1 MNTIILAG
9 GTGQIGQVLTRDFLQ
24 QLYKVIVLTRRHAKI
39 KGSLEHVHWD
49 AATLGDWAKHLEGA
63 TAVINLAGRSVNC
76 RYTVQNRREILES
89 RVNST
94 RILGEAIAGCQ
105 TPPKVW
111 LQSSTATIYAH
122 RFDAPNDEHTGILG
136 GTEPN
141 TPDTWGFSIAVAKAW
156 EAALESVPTPQTR
169 KVLLRSGM
177 VMSPDKDGVFDVLRG
192 LARVG
197 LGGSMGSGKQYL
209 SWIHATDFVRAIHF
223 LLESN
228 LSGVVNLASPNPLP
242 NAEFMRVLRQ
252 ATGVR
257 FGVPCVKW
265 MLEVGA
271 FLRQTETELVLKSR
285 RVVPTRLL
293 EAGFVFG
300 FSDWRNAVQNLLKER
315 VS

>member
-1 MNTIILAG
+1 MKTIILAG

-24 QLYKVIVLTRRHAKI
+24 QHCKVIVLTRGQAKI

-63 TAVINLAGRSVNC
+63 EAVINLAGRSVNC
-76 RYTVQNRREILES
+76 RYHAQNRRKILES

-94 RILGEAIAGCQ
+94 RVLGQAIAVCQ

-122 RFDAPNDEHTGILG
+122 RFDAPNDEYTGILG

-141 TPDTWGFSIAVAKAW
+141 ARETWRFSIEVAKAW

-169 KVLLRSGM
+169 RVLLRSAM
-177 VMSPDKDGVFDVLRG
+177 VMSADKDGVFDVLHG

-197 LGGSMGSGKQYL
+197 LGGTMGSGKQYV
-209 SWIHATDFVRAIHF
+209 SWIHAIDFVRAIHF

-228 LSGVVNLASPNPLP
+228 LSGAVNLASPNPLP

-252 ATGVR
+252 ACGIG
-257 FGVPCVKW
+257 FGLPSADW

-285 RVVPTRLL
+285 LSACSRQGLDLSFPTGSRQPRT
-293 EAGFVFG
+293 
-300 FSDWRNAVQNLLKER
+300 W
-315 VS
+315 